1 MTSIEVQMALYVTWP
16 LWASA
21 TCCRGLGFRERLW
34 AYATAVHYRLTNKMA
49 LFTRRIKKKD
59 QYSSFVQDANTDCSH
74 FQVLYKERKV
84 L

>member
-16 LWASA
+16 LWAST

-34 AYATAVHYRLTNKMA
+34 AYATAAHYQLASKMA
-49 LFTRRIKKKD
+49 LFTAKMKN
-59 QYSSFVQDANTDCSH
+59 QYSSYVQDLKADCSH
-74 FQVLYKERKV
+74 FQVLYKEQKV